1 MRDGC
6 ATIRGVTLVF
16 YDGVCALCNGAVT
29 FLVKRDRAGIFR
41 FAPLQG
47 ELAAQ
52 VLPKYAIDPRDLDSI
67 VVLEDWDGAGERVL
81 TRSTAVLSAVR
92 SLGGIWT
99 MLARIG
105 RSVPVALGTPSIAPL
120 RACATA
126 PSANTRSARFRPRNG
141 GIR

>member
-1 MRDGC
+1 M
-6 ATIRGVTLVF
+6 TLVF

-52 VLPKYAIDPRDLDSI
+52 VLPRYAIDPRDLDSI
-67 VVLEDWDGAGERVL
+67 VVLEAWNGAGERIL
-81 TRSTAVLSAVR
+81 TRSTAVLAAIE
-92 SLGGIWT
+92 SLGGTWG

-105 RSVPVALGTPSIAPL
+105 RLMPVTFRDAVYRAVARTRYRAFGKYEVCPVPPPEW
-120 RACATA
+120 R
-126 PSANTRSARFRPRNG
+126 NRFLQ
-141 GIR
+141 

>member
-1 MRDGC
+1 M
-6 ATIRGVTLVF
+6 TLVF

-81 TRSTAVLSAVR
+81 TRSIAVLAAVE
-92 SLGGIWT
+92 SLGGLWG

-105 RSVPVALGTPSIAPL
+105 RLMPVTFSDAVYRAVARTRYRAFGKYEVCPVPPPEW
-120 RACATA
+120 R
-126 PSANTRSARFRPRNG
+126 NRFLQ
-141 GIR
+141 